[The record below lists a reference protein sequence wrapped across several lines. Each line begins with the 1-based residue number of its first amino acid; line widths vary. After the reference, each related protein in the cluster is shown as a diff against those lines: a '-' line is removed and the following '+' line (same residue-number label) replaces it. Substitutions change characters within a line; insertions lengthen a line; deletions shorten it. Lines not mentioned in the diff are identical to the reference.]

1 MSNFI
6 KTFKQYLLGEDRYE
20 DEKEKIRHGAVRS
33 REQEQHRR
41 VLATGDKEGDAAEK
55 IRHRAAKRSEQQRH
69 IADRR
74 SKYRKPGHRTTSG
87 E

>member
-6 KTFKQYLLGEDRYE
+6 KTFRQYLLGEDRDE
-20 DEKEKIRHGAVRS
+20 DEREKIRHGMARR

-41 VLATGDKEGDAAEK
+41 VLATGGKEGDEAEK
-55 IRHRAAKRSEQQRH
+55 FRHRSSKRGEQQRH

>member
-6 KTFKQYLLGEDRYE
+6 KTFRQYLLGEDRDE
-20 DEKEKIRHGAVRS
+20 DEREKIRHGAVRS

-41 VLATGDKEGDAAEK
+41 VLATGGKEGDEAEK
-55 IRHRAAKRSEQQRH
+55 FRHRSSKRGEQQRH